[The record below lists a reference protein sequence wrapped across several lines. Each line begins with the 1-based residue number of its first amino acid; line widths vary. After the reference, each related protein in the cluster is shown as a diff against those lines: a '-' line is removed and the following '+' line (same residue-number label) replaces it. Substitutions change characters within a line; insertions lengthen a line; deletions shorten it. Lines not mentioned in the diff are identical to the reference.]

1 MNLTPEQE
9 AWLEEQRRKLP
20 ANEAVAVKQK
30 PQEPVPVQVL
40 TDDEIAWLWP
50 RFQKCGHGGRGFANS
65 FAKTPLEKL
74 SPRGKACVHSVAYTF
89 RRQIFKGSEKWSL
102 EQFVNSIRLAVACP
116 KEKI

>member
-1 MNLTPEQE
+1 MNLTPEQK
-9 AWLEEQRRKLP
+9 AWLEEQMRKLP
-20 ANEAVAVKQK
+20 AKEGSVTPEMQK
-30 PQEPVPVQVL
+30 PVPVPVL
-40 TDDEIAWLWP
+40 TDEEIAWLWP

-74 SPRGKACVHSVAYTF
+74 SPRGKACVHSVVYTF

-116 KEKI
+116 KQLKD